1 MNSFLH
7 NIATEL
13 LREHGG
19 DMHDVTVVFP
29 NKRAALFLNRLLA
42 ELSDRPIWSPRYTTI
57 SELFRSMSSLEIAD
71 RILLVSELHKSY
83 CKVTGKVES
92 LEQFYGWG
100 ELMLSDF
107 DDIDKHLGDAKQI
120 FSLLS
125 DIHQLDAIDYL
136 TPEKIA
142 ALQQFFSNF
151 SKDHNTVLKQRFLE
165 LWNRF
170 YDIYTDYRQSLLAQG
185 IAYEGMMYREVIG
198 NSSQCTVHS
207 SQLYVF
213 VGFNLMTPVE
223 QLLVTKVGGKVIND
237 DDNSCPPK
245 QLTFLSSPTNDLQAR
260 YITQW
265 LTPERIKAGRR
276 TAIVLADESLLE
288 TVLHCLPPG
297 LCLNITTGY
306 PLAQASITSLIKAVT
321 TLLLKGSYTLHNI
334 NGVLRHPLMKY
345 ISDKQTELHN
355 DLNSK
360 KIYYLTAEEISIDD
374 NLRHLF
380 APLNDREDVTALIE
394 RLVWVTKT
402 IAKADR
408 HDALTTESLYRMYTL
423 LNRLQTLISED
434 GIELT
439 MTMFGKLLQ
448 QVIQSTTIPFHGEP
462 IEGIQI
468 MGVLETRNLD
478 FDHVLLLSC
487 NEGMLP
493 AKVNDSSFIPH
504 SIRMAHGL
512 TTIDNKVAIY
522 HYYFDRLLQRADD
535 VTIVYNNAVND
546 GKASEMS
553 RFMLQLIAQDTIPI
567 KRGALEAAVDV
578 TTNNIG
584 DIEKTPDMVRTLL
597 ERKFLSPSAL
607 GKYLRCPVRFYYT
620 YVEDIRDDNDNDEEE
635 IDNAMFG
642 SIFHKAAELL
652 YSDFQGKVVPP
663 EYIPRLLHEKGHPT
677 LRRIAE
683 QAFRE
688 ILFNIGDT
696 QRKTPKLGGLQ
707 VINFEMVVTFLI
719 HLLRYDHTLTRLQIA
734 GLEKTVYDTIPVNT
748 ANGTVN
754 VNIGGTIDRLD
765 MVNDKDGIRR
775 LRVIDYKT
783 GRLSRPLNIN
793 EIKDIF
799 DPTKIDYHTDYFLQ
813 ALLYA
818 YIING
823 NKNLNDNLNLNE
835 LREAP
840 EHQLERKNLNLNDNG
855 LPIAT
860 GLLYVQSATKEDY
873 SPLLSI
879 AGAPIDDATQ
889 HLEEFREGL
898 SQLIGEI
905 LNTDIPFRLT
915 NNVRHCEQCPY
926 YNFCH

>member
-13 LREHGG
+13 LRQHAS
-19 DMHDVTVVFP
+19 DMHDVTIVFP
-29 NKRAALFLNRLLA
+29 NKRATLFLNRLLA
-42 ELSDRPIWSPRYTTI
+42 ELSDRPIWSPKYTTI

-125 DIHQLDAIDYL
+125 DIHQLDSIDYL

-151 SKDHNTVLKQRFLE
+151 SKDHDTLLKQRFLE

-185 IAYEGMMYREVIG
+185 LAYEGMLYRMVVENKGDDTHTPFYFI
-198 NSSQCTVHS
+198 
-207 SQLYVF
+207 
-213 VGFNLMTPVE
+213 GFNLMTPVE
-223 QLLVTKVGGKVIND
+223 QLLVTKVGGNIIND

-260 YITQW
+260 YVTQW

-297 LCLNITTGY
+297 LRLNITTGY
-306 PLAQASITSLIKAVT
+306 PLAQASVTSLIKSVT
-321 TLLLKGSYTLHNI
+321 NLLQKGSYTLHNI
-334 NGVLRHPLMKY
+334 NGVLRHPLMKFV
-345 ISDKQTELHN
+345 SDKQSELHN

-360 KIYYLTAEEISIDD
+360 KIYYLTPEEISVDD
-374 NLRHLF
+374 NLSHLF
-380 APLNDREDVTALIE
+380 APLKDKEDVTALVK
-394 RLVWVTKT
+394 RLMWITKT

-408 HDALTTESLYRMYTL
+408 HDPLTTESLYRMYTL
-423 LNRLQTLISED
+423 LNRLQTLISEN
-434 GIELT
+434 GIDLT
-439 MTMFGKLLQ
+439 MTMFSKLLQ

-462 IEGIQI
+462 IEGIQV

-478 FDHVLLLSC
+478 FEHVLLLSC

-493 AKVNDSSFIPH
+493 AKVTDTSFIPH

-522 HYYFDRLLQRADD
+522 HYYFDRLLQRAGD
-535 VTIVYNNAVND
+535 VTILYNNAVND

-567 KRGALEAAVDV
+567 KRGALEATVDI
-578 TTNNIG
+578 TANHIG
-584 DIEKTPDMVRTLL
+584 DINKTPNMIRTLL
-597 ERKFLSPSAL
+597 KRNYLSPSAL
-607 GKYLRCPVRFYYT
+607 GKYLRCPASFYYS
-620 YVEDIRDDNDNDEEE
+620 YVEGIRDDSESDEEE
-635 IDNAMFG
+635 IDNIVFG
-642 SIFHKAAELL
+642 KIFHKAAELL
-652 YSDFQGKVVPP
+652 YSNFLNKVVPQD
-663 EYIPRLLHEKGHPT
+663 YIQSLLREKGHPT

-688 ILFNIGDT
+688 LLFNIQDA
-696 QRKTPKLGGLQ
+696 QRRTPKLGGLQ

-719 HLLRYDHTLTRLQIA
+719 HLLRYDLTLVRMQIC
-734 GLEKTVYDTIPVNT
+734 GLEKTVRGSITVNT
-748 ANGTVN
+748 VNGTID

-765 MVNDKDGIRR
+765 IVTDKDGIRR

-783 GRLSRPLNIN
+783 GRLSKPLNISD
-793 EIKDIF
+793 IGDIF

-818 YIING
+818 CIIGENG
-823 NKNLNDNLNLNE
+823 NSNPN
-835 LREAP
+835 
-840 EHQLERKNLNLNDNG
+840 H
-855 LPIAT
+855 LPVST
-860 GLLYVQSATKEDY
+860 GLLYVQSATKDEY
-873 SPLLSI
+873 SPLLNIKGS
-879 AGAPIDDATQ
+879 PICDASQ
-889 HLEEFREGL
+889 HLEQFKQGL
-898 SQLIGEI
+898 SSLIGEI
-905 LNTDIPFRLT
+905 LDPNKPFHLTANT
-915 NNVRHCEQCPY
+915 RHCERCPY